1 MLQHLQLQN
10 FTFSYK
16 IFRVLAGS
24 PVSFFLEILLISAV
38 GWGYIISL
46 ACLLV
51 SSVAWHT
58 LAALDWVMSHP
69 RWNLSQNEFSPISH
83 IIMLFNRE
91 SLRLSN
97 SRSQLSFFLDRH
109 KIMKTLTHV
118 LSVKNFSRRIIA
130 VSSPEAQYL
139 RICGN
144 NI

>member
-46 ACLLV
+46 ACLLF
-51 SSVAWHT
+51 SSVAWHA

-69 RWNLSQNEFSPISH
+69 RRNLSQKEFSQIPH

-97 SRSQLSFFLDRH
+97 SRSQLSWQ
-109 KIMKTLTHV
+109 TQ
-118 LSVKNFSRRIIA
+118 KNENFDPRAVCEKLFTKDNSCVFSWGSI
-130 VSSPEAQYL
+130 S
-139 RICGN
+139 
-144 NI
+144 